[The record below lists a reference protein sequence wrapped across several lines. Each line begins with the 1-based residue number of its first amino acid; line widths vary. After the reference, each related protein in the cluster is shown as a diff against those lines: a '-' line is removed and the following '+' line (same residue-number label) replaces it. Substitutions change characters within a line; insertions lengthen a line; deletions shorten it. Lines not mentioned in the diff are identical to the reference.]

1 MHLFLSL
8 FSYKCKCVFG
18 HWNRSACILWESD
31 SQWGNQGCSSQPINR
46 LRPVTVLALWT
57 GSLNHGWCHMSNNT
71 AKRAALKTA
80 QTSTVFLAGW
90 MTQQQTTFWRF
101 KLSKSATVPLG
112 DWRGG
117 RVGGTS
123 ICTLRVTFIKYKGLK
138 IKFRNSYLIWNYFI
152 SISNLIGAG
161 AVQVKEPLFVL
172 SSHLIDV
179 ESHEEVQSFSFSHF
193 PAFVTQ
199 LFLCVWVVKFEI
211 EEWWERRL
219 KTFLWHFSES
229 YKVLKNNKKIHVIEV
244 KRNHY
249 IRYKLN
255 FISFI

>member
-31 SQWGNQGCSSQPINR
+31 SQWGNQGFSSQPINR
-46 LRPVTVLALWT
+46 LRPVTVLALWA

-117 RVGGTS
+117 WVGGTS

-138 IKFRNSYLIWNYFI
+138 IKFRNSSLIWNYFI

-179 ESHEEVQSFSFSHF
+179 ESHEETQSFSFSSF
-193 PAFVTQ
+193 FDTTFSLCLSCEVWNKGFGGKGDWK
-199 LFLCVWVVKFEI
+199 LFYGTFGKLQSVK
-211 EEWWERRL
+211 
-219 KTFLWHFSES
+219 K
-229 YKVLKNNKKIHVIEV
+229 
-244 KRNHY
+244 
-249 IRYKLN
+249 
-255 FISFI
+255 

>member
-31 SQWGNQGCSSQPINR
+31 SQWGNQGFSSQPINR

-123 ICTLRVTFIKYKGLK
+123 ICTLYLIKVTLKGLK
-138 IKFRNSYLIWNYFI
+138 IKFRNSSLIWNYFI

-179 ESHEEVQSFSFSHF
+179 ESHEETQSFSFSSF
-193 PAFVTQ
+193 CDTTFSLCLSCEVWNKGFGGKGDWK
-199 LFLCVWVVKFEI
+199 LFYGTFGKLQSVK
-211 EEWWERRL
+211 
-219 KTFLWHFSES
+219 K
-229 YKVLKNNKKIHVIEV
+229 
-244 KRNHY
+244 
-249 IRYKLN
+249 
-255 FISFI
+255 